1 MITLAEIAGKSHLS
15 LEDVLRLEDS
25 ILASGYMSREKTRQ
39 EIAWFLTEL
48 GIDEYYF
55 RNTAIEDMA
64 RHLIAISASRLVSQ
78 HGGEEVGLQLINE
91 QEGRA
96 FYIVEER
103 SAQTEEIENR
113 IEERYPLCRLESYLT
128 RDKSGLALRFYRVT
142 RPEFAPGEEQGREL
156 TFELAADRTFL
167 AHSMKETVER
177 YRVAWEAMKGRETPY
192 IAISEK
198 GETNETRIMV
208 GIHSHRT
215 EYFLTAFSHLLYTY
229 GIHSKRK
236 YREIFRDRKRI
247 YSFYFDRLERK
258 VVGEFVRDLIGVM
271 MLPKHPIAEL
281 FSREIYSPHQT
292 LYAISAA
299 AFTHQFLSVHTED
312 YASLAEALRDKP
324 EARGVL
330 DNLRLTLT
338 KDAYSQDRIARTV
351 LDHHELVAAIYEHF
365 QARLNPARQL
375 DDAAALERELAQ
387 ERDITARID
396 QQVPVD
402 QDKTILKFFLTFNQ
416 AILRTNFFIQDKRCL
431 SYKLN
436 PSVASATDYPE
447 RIYALFFFVGREFL
461 GFHLRFR
468 DIARG
473 GIRIVKSRH
482 HAEYLHNLNTIFS
495 ENYQLACTQQK
506 KNKDIPEGGAKGTI
520 LLHLANQEEE
530 REAFVSYIDSMLDL
544 LVPEMGVLDREER
557 KDILF
562 LGPDEHTAEL
572 MNWAALYAQSR
583 GYPFWKAFTTG
594 KAPEL
599 GGVPHDLYGMT
610 TRGVHEYVLGILG
623 RLGLEEESLTKIQ
636 TGGPDGDLGSNE
648 ILISHDRTIGV
659 IDGSGVLYDPQ
670 GLDRQELARLA
681 KARVPVDRYDRG
693 HLSATGFFV
702 SINDREV
709 RLPDGTAAPNGEDFR
724 NKFHLHPLAKA
735 DLFVPCGGRPAA
747 VNITNWSQLLDERGQ
762 PKFRIIVEGANLFLT
777 EEARLRLEGRGV
789 LIIKDASAN
798 KGGVTSSS
806 LEVYASLALTDEE
819 YEGQMRVKSGRPPE
833 FRRRYIEEIQRT
845 IQSNA
850 RSEFEAL
857 WREHEATRKPLTLL
871 SNELSDR
878 INALTDAVV
887 ASGLTEDSGLMAR
900 IVKLYTP
907 PSLLELVGLENIL
920 SRVPASYL
928 KAIAATTVATRFIYS
943 RGLRA
948 NEVDF
953 FDFVRGL

>member
-1 MITLAEIAGKSHLS
+1 LEEIAGKSRLS
-15 LEDVLRLEDS
+15 LEDVSRLEDS
-25 ILASGYMSREKTRQ
+25 ILAAGYMSREKTRE

-64 RHLIAISASRLVSQ
+64 RHLIAISASRLVSRY
-78 HGGEEVGLQLINE
+78 GGEGVGLQLINE
-91 QEGRA
+91 REGQA

-103 SAQTEEIENR
+103 SEQTEEIENR
-113 IEERYPLCRLESYLT
+113 IEERYPLGRLESYLT
-128 RDKSGLALRFYRVT
+128 RDKSGQALRFYRVSST
-142 RPEFAPGEEQGREL
+142 DFAPSEEDDREL
-156 TFELAADRTFL
+156 TFELAADRIFL
-167 AHSMKETVER
+167 SRSLKETVER
-177 YRVAWEAMKGRETPY
+177 YRVAWEGMKGRETPY

-198 GETNETRIMV
+198 GDETRIMV

-247 YSFYFDRLERK
+247 YSFYFDRLEAK
-258 VVGEFVRDLIGVM
+258 IAAELVRDLIGVM
-271 MLPKHPIAEL
+271 MLPKHPITEL

-299 AFTHQFLSVHTED
+299 AFAHQFLSVHTEE
-312 YASLAEALRDKP
+312 YASLAEALKDKP

-330 DNLRLTLT
+330 DDLRLTLT
-338 KDAYSQDRIARTV
+338 KGAYSQDRIARTV
-351 LDHHELVAAIYEHF
+351 LDHHELVAAMYEHF
-365 QARLNPARQL
+365 QARLHPDLHRE
-375 DDAAALERELAQ
+375 DTEGEERELAQ
-387 ERDITARID
+387 ERELNDRIEK
-396 QQVPVD
+396 QVPVD
-402 QDKTILKFFLTFNQ
+402 QDKTILKFFLTFNK
-416 AILRTNFFIQDKRCL
+416 AILRTNFFMQDKRCL
-431 SYKLN
+431 SYKLD
-436 PSVASATDYPE
+436 PSVVSATDYPE
-447 RIYALFFFVGREFL
+447 RIHALLFFVGREFL

-482 HAEYLHNLNTIFS
+482 HTEYLHNLNTIFS
-495 ENYQLACTQQK
+495 ENYQLAYTQQK

-544 LVPEMGVLDREER
+544 LLPEKGVLDREGR

-562 LGPDEHTAEL
+562 LGPDERTAEL

-583 GYPFWKAFTTG
+583 GYPFWKSFTTG

-610 TRGVHEYVLGILG
+610 TRGVHEYVLGILE
-623 RLGLEEESLTKIQ
+623 RLGLEEQALTKIQ

-648 ILISHDRTIGV
+648 ILISKDRTVAV
-659 IDGSGVLYDPQ
+659 IDSSGVLYDPQ
-670 GLDRQELARLA
+670 GLDRRELARLA
-681 KARVPVDRYDRG
+681 EARVPADRYDRG
-693 HLSATGFFV
+693 LLSAAGFFV
-702 SINDREV
+702 SVNDREA
-709 RLPDGTAAPNGEDFR
+709 RLPDGSAVPNGEDFR
-724 NKFHLHPLAKA
+724 NKFHLHPLAHA

-747 VNITNWSQLLDERGQ
+747 VNITNWTLLLDERGQ
-762 PKFRIIVEGANLFLT
+762 PKFRIIVEGANLFIT

-806 LEVYASLALTDEE
+806 LEVYASLAMTDEE
-819 YEGQMRVKSGRPPE
+819 YESQMRVRDGRLPE
-833 FRRRYIEEIQRT
+833 FRRRYIEEIQKT
-845 IQSNA
+845 IQHNA
-850 RSEFEAL
+850 RAEFEAL
-857 WREHEATRKPLTLL
+857 WREHEATGKPLTLL

-878 INALTDAVV
+878 INAITDAAV
-887 ASGLTEDSGLMAR
+887 ASGLSKDSALMAR

-907 PSLLELVGLENIL
+907 PCLLELVGLENIL
-920 SRVPASYL
+920 SRVPENYL

-953 FDFVRGL
+953 YHFIRGL